1 MKKITRNL
9 LILALIS
16 VLLLNTAS
24 ASDNTILVPPDVLR
38 DYHTLIGDRDPLT
51 ITDYAGPGSRR
62 DVVELVL
69 LQQAIAAA
77 GVHFDLTFVE
87 EPDYAATLDA
97 LSNGTALASGTSAWL
112 NDLTPLH
119 QHLYITTALIGRGEF
134 EAGFYVHPDNQS
146 ALEVGQTQAIQQL
159 TGISSRHW
167 QADWNTL
174 SELPLDALLHSDT
187 WPGMVDAVMNG
198 GADFL
203 LAPFQTSE
211 SMRLTVDNGVLV
223 PIPGIK
229 LGLVGSRHM
238 AISRRHVEGP
248 FFNSVVHLGLLRL
261 KKDGTVRKAYTDAGF
276 LHPEVED
283 WALITVEGG
292 GSAWSMN

>member
-1 MKKITRNL
+1 MRKITLKL
-9 LILALIS
+9 LIFALS
-16 VLLLNTAS
+16 TTVLLSTA
-24 ASDNTILVPPDVLR
+24 AANNNTILVPPDVLR
-38 DYHTLIGDRDPLT
+38 DYRILVGDRDPLT
-51 ITDYAGPGSRR
+51 ITDYSGPGSRR
-62 DVVELVL
+62 DVVELIL
-69 LQQAIAAA
+69 MQQAIAAA

-87 EPDYAATLDA
+87 EADYAATLNA
-97 LSNGTALASGTSAWL
+97 LSNGSALASGTSAWL
-112 NDLTPLH
+112 NDLSPRH
-119 QHLYITTALIGRGEF
+119 QDIYITTALIGRGEF
-134 EAGFYVHPDNQS
+134 EAGFYVHPDNLT
-146 ALEVGQTQAIQQL
+146 ALTASNTQDVQQL

-174 SELPLDALLHSDT
+174 SGLQLDALLHSDT

-211 SMRLTVDNGVLV
+211 AMQLSVDSGVLV

-238 AISRRHVEGP
+238 AISRRHAEGP

-261 KKDGTVRKAYTDAGF
+261 KKSGTVRQAYIDAGF
-276 LHPEVED
+276 LHPDVED
-283 WALITVEGG
+283 WTLITVEGG